1 MYSNKRPGYIP
12 RSITGGIPTR
22 WSPGLYRYLYT
33 IGIVI
38 GQLYKV
44 FRLERSKE
52 DLLKILNINY
62 IIALIK
68 TKKGFLTFR
77 IPKRDY

>member
-1 MYSNKRPGYIP
+1 MINGLAIYLEALQEVYQPVGLLDYIAI
-12 RSITGGIPTR
+12 R
-22 WSPGLYRYLYT
+22 T

-38 GQLYKV
+38 GQLCKV

-52 DLLKILNINY
+52 DLFKILNINC